1 MAIEQPEGEKE
12 AAAAASSGII
22 VTKKE
27 ISTDN

>member
-12 AAAAASSGII
+12 AAASSGII

>member
-12 AAAAASSGII
+12 AAAASSGII